1 MQRFHVTKEEYELIL
16 RELRTVLAEDE
27 TVIFAYLHGSF
38 LRQAKFGDIDIA
50 VYLNV
55 DEADLLSHELKLE
68 EKLDGRVPF
77 PVDVRLLNRAPLSFR
92 YTVLKDGLR
101 LADKN
106 ENLRVDFETATIS
119 QYFDFLP
126 FRRRYLK
133 DVLNIEL

>member
-1 MQRFHVTKEEYELIL
+1 MQRFHVTIEEYELIL
-16 RELRTVLAEDE
+16 RELKTVLAEDV

-38 LRQAKFGDIDIA
+38 LGQGKFSDIDIA
-50 VYLNV
+50 VFLKV
-55 DEADLLSHELKLE
+55 DDVDLLSHELKLE